1 MFRVVSAVMTG
12 VFVLSAAVQWND
24 PDPLFWMALY
34 GLAAALSAL
43 AATGRLPFA
52 LNLAASALFAALA
65 VSWLPTLQGSRY
77 EAFTSLQMR
86 VAEDEEPREAGGL
99 LLCTAWSA
107 VLSHRAWR
115 LQRQVDKRV

>member
-1 MFRVVSAVMTG
+1 MSAIMTA
-12 VFVLSAAVQWND
+12 VFVLSVVVQWND

-43 AATGRLPFA
+43 AFAGRVPFA
-52 LNLAASALFAALA
+52 VNLAALALFAAFA
-65 VSWLPTLQGSRY
+65 VTWFPTLEGSRV
-77 EAFTSLQMR
+77 EAFTSFQMKAAR
-86 VAEDEEPREAGGL
+86 DEAPREAGGL

-115 LQRQVDKRV
+115 ARRSP